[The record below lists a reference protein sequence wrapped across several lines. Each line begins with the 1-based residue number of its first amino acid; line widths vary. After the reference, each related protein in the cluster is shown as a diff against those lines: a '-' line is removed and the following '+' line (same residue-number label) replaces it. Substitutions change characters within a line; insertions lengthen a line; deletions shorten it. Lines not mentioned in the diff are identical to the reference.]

1 MSMQR
6 NDGRIV
12 SCYHA
17 ALDKGDAQSPSQATQ
32 NKYSH
37 QVVLNRAIEEVHAS
51 EPSQVPICPLSG
63 K

>member
-51 EPSQVPICPLSG
+51 SS
-63 K
+63 